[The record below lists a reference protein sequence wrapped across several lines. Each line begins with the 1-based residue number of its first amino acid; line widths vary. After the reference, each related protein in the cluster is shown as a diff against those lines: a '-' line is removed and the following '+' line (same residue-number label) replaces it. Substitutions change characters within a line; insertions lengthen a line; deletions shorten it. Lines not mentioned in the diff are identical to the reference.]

1 MAGWISSKLKVA
13 ENLLQQIDQQAADS
27 LGKADKP
34 PRWSPS
40 TADLVSV
47 AAKMNQT
54 PPAGEHSTSSTKFPL
69 LKKSTPDLTKVS
81 APQSPSS
88 FSASP
93 KPTPDPTAIDW
104 TELLSSPSPIVPET
118 ASRAAEGSAVPR
130 PSLLRVVKKPAIS
143 TNGKGSSRRAEAPS
157 SSSSSSSH
165 VFLSSKEDRDG
176 ENEPRQGDL
185 HKSLLSRR
193 EASLISEAGRL
204 EIITDWNRSKE
215 EGAKEKA
222 DSQFINVRAKR
233 SIGSDKDLIS
243 GTESSSGSD
252 SEEETRRAEER
263 RKRREHILAEKAARA
278 AADAIKEKENIV
290 ARLEG
295 EKQSLEKIIEERERQ
310 QAKEASELQ
319 MSMIETM
326 EAVELE
332 KQKHNSTRMEALA
345 LLAELEAQNAVLA
358 KSLAAEQ
365 WNLEVALNRVAELK
379 QQIGLKE
386 LAQEEHKR
394 RMSTTKKQAS
404 SPGIMESLKKDRVE
418 REILDAEYSFT
429 CDKFARLKDKAR
441 WLEENIGKTKREI
454 LQPTEV
460 ELELK
465 KRLSQLTDHLIQK
478 QTQVESLSSEKSTLV
493 FRMEKLSRML
503 DEDGLSLEDSEFES
517 LDIET
522 GRWQHSDY
530 ATKAALREKIRS
542 GRQQLGLVIR
552 QLDAIFSVGAIFVRR
567 NAMAQLFSFFY
578 LIWLHLWVLYI
589 LTSHSQGSDG
599 ANQGA
604 SSSLETISNSSGH

>member
-34 PRWSPS
+34 RRSPS
-40 TADLVSV
+40 AADLASV
-47 AAKMNQT
+47 TAKHNQ
-54 PPAGEHSTSSTKFPL
+54 PQPGAEYSTSATKFPL
-69 LKKSTPDLTKVS
+69 LKKSTPDLAKVS
-81 APQSPSS
+81 VLQSPSS
-88 FSASP
+88 FSASA
-93 KPTPDPTAIDW
+93 KPTPDPTVIDW
-104 TELLSSPSPIVPET
+104 TELLSSPSPNVPAT
-118 ASRAAEGSAVPR
+118 APRAADGSSVQR
-130 PSLLRVVKKPAIS
+130 PSLLSVVKKPAIS
-143 TNGKGSSRRAEAPS
+143 KNGKCSSRRAATPS
-157 SSSSSSSH
+157 SSSSSSP
-165 VFLSSKEDRDG
+165 VFPSSKEHRDG
-176 ENEPRQGDL
+176 ENQLRQGEL
-185 HKSLLSRR
+185 QKSLLSGG
-193 EASLISEAGRL
+193 EPLLISEAGRL
-204 EIITDWNRSKE
+204 EIVTDWNRSKE
-215 EGAKEKA
+215 EGAKVKA
-222 DSQFINVRAKR
+222 DSQFINVSTKR
-233 SIGSDKDLIS
+233 SSESGRDSDSD
-243 GTESSSGSD
+243 TESSSGSD

-278 AADAIKEKENIV
+278 ATDAIKEKEDIV

-295 EKQSLEKIIEERERQ
+295 EKESLEKILEERERQ

-319 MSMIETM
+319 TSMIETM

-345 LLAELEAQNAVLA
+345 RLAELEAQNAVLA

-379 QQIGLKE
+379 QQIGFKE
-386 LAQEEHKR
+386 LTQEELKR
-394 RMSTTKKQAS
+394 RISTIKKQAS
-404 SPGIMESLKKDRVE
+404 SPSIMEPLRKDRVE

-429 CDKFARLKDKAR
+429 CDKIARLKDKAR
-441 WLEENIGKTKREI
+441 WLEESIGKTKREI

-503 DEDGLSLEDSEFES
+503 DENGLPLEDGEFES

-522 GRWQHSDY
+522 GRWQHSGY
-530 ATKAALREKIRS
+530 ATKAALRERIRS

-552 QLDAIFSVGAIFVRR
+552 QLDAIFSAGAIFVRR
-567 NAMAQLFSFFY
+567 NTMAQLFSFFY
-578 LIWLHLWVLYI
+578 LICLHLWVLYI
-589 LTSHSQGSDG
+589 LMSHSHVSDGASQGS
-599 ANQGA
+599 
-604 SSSLETISNSSGH
+604 SFS

>member
-34 PRWSPS
+34 RRSPS
-40 TADLVSV
+40 ATDLASVTA
-47 AAKMNQT
+47 KHNQ
-54 PPAGEHSTSSTKFPL
+54 PQPGADYSTSATKFPL
-69 LKKSTPDLTKVS
+69 LKKSTPDLAKVS
-81 APQSPSS
+81 VLQSPSS
-88 FSASP
+88 FSASA
-93 KPTPDPTAIDW
+93 KPTPDPTVIDW
-104 TELLSSPSPIVPET
+104 TELLSSPSPNVPAT
-118 ASRAAEGSAVPR
+118 VPRVADGSAVQR
-130 PSLLRVVKKPAIS
+130 PSLLSVVKKPAIS
-143 TNGKGSSRRAEAPS
+143 KNGKSSSRRAATPS
-157 SSSSSSSH
+157 SSSSSSP
-165 VFLSSKEDRDG
+165 VFPSSKEHRDG
-176 ENEPRQGDL
+176 ENQIRQGEL
-185 HKSLLSRR
+185 QKSHLSGG
-193 EASLISEAGRL
+193 EPLSISEAGRL
-204 EIITDWNRSKE
+204 EIVTDWNRSKE
-215 EGAKEKA
+215 EGAKLKA
-222 DSQFINVRAKR
+222 DSQFINVSTKHSLESVRD
-233 SIGSDKDLIS
+233 SDSD
-243 GTESSSGSD
+243 TESSSGSD

-263 RKRREHILAEKAARA
+263 RKRREHILAAKAARA
-278 AADAIKEKENIV
+278 ATDAINEKEDIV

-295 EKQSLEKIIEERERQ
+295 EKESLEKILEERERQ

-326 EAVELE
+326 EAVDLE

-345 LLAELEAQNAVLA
+345 RLAELEAQNAVLA

-379 QQIGLKE
+379 QQIGFKE
-386 LAQEEHKR
+386 LTQEELKR
-394 RMSTTKKQAS
+394 RMSTIKKQSS
-404 SPGIMESLKKDRVE
+404 SPSIMESLRKDTVE

-429 CDKFARLKDKAR
+429 CDKIARLKDKAR
-441 WLEENIGKTKREI
+441 WLEESIGKTKSEI

-503 DEDGLSLEDSEFES
+503 DENALPLEDGEFES

-522 GRWQHSDY
+522 GRWQHSGY
-530 ATKAALREKIRS
+530 ATKAALRERIRS

-552 QLDAIFSVGAIFVRR
+552 QLDAIFSAGAIFVRR
-567 NAMAQLFSFFY
+567 NTMAQFFSFFY
-578 LIWLHLWVLYI
+578 LICLHLWVLYI
-589 LTSHSQGSDG
+589 LMSHSQVSDG
-599 ANQGA
+599 ASQG
-604 SSSLETISNSSGH
+604 SSFS

>member
-34 PRWSPS
+34 RRSPS
-40 TADLVSV
+40 ASDLASVTA
-47 AAKMNQT
+47 KHNQ
-54 PPAGEHSTSSTKFPL
+54 PQPGADYSTSATKFPL
-69 LKKSTPDLTKVS
+69 LKKSTPDLAKVS
-81 APQSPSS
+81 VLQSPSS
-88 FSASP
+88 FSASA
-93 KPTPDPTAIDW
+93 KPTPDPTVIDW
-104 TELLSSPSPIVPET
+104 TELLSSPSPNVPAT
-118 ASRAAEGSAVPR
+118 VPRVADGSAVQR
-130 PSLLRVVKKPAIS
+130 PSLLSVVKKPAVS
-143 TNGKGSSRRAEAPS
+143 KNGKSSSRRAATPS
-157 SSSSSSSH
+157 SSSSSSSSSL
-165 VFLSSKEDRDG
+165 VFPSSKEHRDG
-176 ENEPRQGDL
+176 ENQLRQVEL
-185 HKSLLSRR
+185 QKSLLSGG
-193 EASLISEAGRL
+193 EPLLISEAGRL
-204 EIITDWNRSKE
+204 EIVTDWNRSKE
-215 EGAKEKA
+215 EGAKVKA
-222 DSQFINVRAKR
+222 VSQFINVSTRR
-233 SIGSDKDLIS
+233 SSESGRDSD
-243 GTESSSGSD
+243 TESSSGSD

-278 AADAIKEKENIV
+278 ATDAIKEKEDIV

-295 EKQSLEKIIEERERQ
+295 EKESLEKILEERERQ

-326 EAVELE
+326 EAVDLE

-345 LLAELEAQNAVLA
+345 RLAELEAQNAVLA
-358 KSLAAEQ
+358 KSLATEQ

-379 QQIGLKE
+379 QQIGFKE
-386 LAQEEHKR
+386 LTQEELKR
-394 RMSTTKKQAS
+394 RMSTVKKQAS
-404 SPGIMESLKKDRVE
+404 SPCIMEPLRKDRVD

-429 CDKFARLKDKAR
+429 CDKIARLKDKAQ
-441 WLEENIGKTKREI
+441 WLEESIGKTKREI

-503 DEDGLSLEDSEFES
+503 DENGIPLEDGEFES

-522 GRWQHSDY
+522 GRWQHSGY
-530 ATKAALREKIRS
+530 ATKAALRERIRS

-552 QLDAIFSVGAIFVRR
+552 QLDAIFSAGAIFVRR
-567 NAMAQLFSFFY
+567 NTMAQFFSFFY
-578 LIWLHLWVLYI
+578 LLCLHLWVLYI
-589 LTSHSQGSDG
+589 LMSHSQVSDG
-599 ANQGA
+599 ASQG
-604 SSSLETISNSSGH
+604 SSFS